1 MFYVFDVDP
10 DGNLR
15 LAGCEPE
22 SPELLIADLLPREVL
37 EIERVADKTA
47 VDADPADK
55 ALLLCLRD
63 RPQGQRHRLFVEP
76 GRSPSVEYGQGS

>member
-55 ALLLCLRD
+55 ALLLFAGTGLR
-63 RPQGQRHRLFVEP
+63 
-76 GRSPSVEYGQGS
+76 GRGIVSLLNQVDSLRSNTARGS